1 MKDQFEL
8 ATTVPHEEPCFQ
20 VGEQD
25 YQKFGRIEARALISQ
40 LLRMFGEPPV
50 GCGFKILSCPHD
62 FGTYYDVALVY
73 DDESDEAQ
81 EWMLKVEGGL
91 PEKWDNEAIQE
102 LKENG
107 YPVGEYH
114 GSIR

>member
-8 ATTVPHEEPCFQ
+8 ATTVPNEEPCFQ
-20 VGEQD
+20 LGQPNYE
-25 YQKFGRIEARALISQ
+25 KFGRIEARAFINQ
-40 LLRMFGEPPV
+40 LLRMFGEPPF
-50 GCGFKILSCPHD
+50 GCGFKIISCAHD

-91 PEKWDNEAIQE
+91 PENWDGEAKKE
-102 LKENG
+102 LKEND

>member
-1 MKDQFEL
+1 MKEQFEL
-8 ATTVPHEEPCFQ
+8 ATKVPHEEPGFLF
-20 VGEQD
+20 GEPD
-25 YQKFGRIEARALISQ
+25 YPKFGRIEARALINQ
-40 LLRMFGEPPV
+40 LLRMFGQPPV
-50 GCGFKILSCPHD
+50 GCSFKILSCPHD

-81 EWMLKVEGGL
+81 EWMLKVEGEF
-91 PEKWDNEAIQE
+91 PEKWDTEAIKE

-114 GSIR
+114 GSMR